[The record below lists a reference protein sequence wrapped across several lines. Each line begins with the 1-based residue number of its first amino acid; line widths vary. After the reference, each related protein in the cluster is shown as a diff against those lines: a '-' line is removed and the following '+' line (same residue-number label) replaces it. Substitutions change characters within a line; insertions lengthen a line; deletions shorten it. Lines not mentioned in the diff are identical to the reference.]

1 MVRVADTAAVT
12 QAKRRTFS
20 SVAVAILAV
29 AGLMFSDQG
38 SSAAAGWRYTVVAF
52 SNTSDTYMD
61 VYQSADGS
69 AFEPV
74 AKPAYRPPS
83 GRVRDPSI
91 FRHTDGFYY
100 VTYTTVDGANI
111 GFARSRDRVHW
122 SFVRNVPVPLC
133 CAFLPGTG
141 DGKGLGSSSGPGS
154 SGSAGSSDGPSLS
167 PFTTKAWAPD
177 WFVEG
182 GRVNVIFSMS
192 TGGGFVPYIMT
203 ALDSSLRAW
212 GPPIPLAGLGADH
225 IDTTVVKVG
234 STYHAFTKNETKK
247 VVQHAVSSSLY
258 GPYRF
263 IAPGNW
269 GAFVEG
275 PAVIQL
281 PGGAWRIYLDAYK
294 AGKYLY
300 SDSTDG
306 LNTWTPVKELP
317 ALTQTLLDLLT
328 ELSGS
333 AVRAWGIRVN
343 GRLVASMRIRVDR
356 DVAEVMRLVVAPDMQ
371 GRGMGTRLLAAVDS
385 VIPENVTR
393 VELFTGERSVA
404 NIRLYQRMGYREIRR
419 RDTGPYDLVYLAR
432 YRD

>member
-1 MVRVADTAAVT
+1 MVSFREPLAESTAHSDRVESARRIRTSPRGHRITVDNDLPRWVHIVVRVADTAAVT

-20 SVAVAILAV
+20 SVAVAFLAV
-29 AGLMFSDQG
+29 ASLMFSDQG

-317 ALTQTLLDLLT
+317 AL
-328 ELSGS
+328 SGS
-333 AVRAWGIRVN
+333 VRHLGI
-343 GRLVASMRIRVDR
+343 MR
-356 DVAEVMRLVVAPDMQ
+356 EP
-371 GRGMGTRLLAAVDS
+371 S
-385 VIPENVTR
+385 
-393 VELFTGERSVA
+393 
-404 NIRLYQRMGYREIRR
+404 
-419 RDTGPYDLVYLAR
+419 
-432 YRD
+432 